1 MIRGLVRRLLSSV
14 KPRKVAG
21 REEFKDIVS
30 VTFYLCVSVPDEA
43 VAEIKYADG
52 RVEYVE
58 VHAVS
63 IYPGSPDYPLVRGD
77 AIDRTVVYDN
87 PSPIHCRMTAWT
99 EPISALRDLWELRVS
114 LECTKPGR
122 SR

>member
-1 MIRGLVRRLLSSV
+1 MIRGLVRRLLSPV

-30 VTFYLCVSVPDEA
+30 VKFYCCVSVPSEA
-43 VAEIKYADG
+43 MAEIKYADG

-63 IYPGSPDYPLVRGD
+63 IYPGSPDYPLVRSD
-77 AIDRTVVYDN
+77 ALDRTVVYDN
-87 PSPIHCRMTAWT
+87 PSPMFCRMRAWT

-114 LECTKPGR
+114 VECTKPGMGR
-122 SR
+122 